1 MKKLSSVLIVVISM
15 FSLCSANITGS
26 YLNIGIPGRSVGMGE
41 AYTAVNGDINSLFFN
56 PSGIAGLEDHSFF
69 MSRNIWF
76 EGITQDSIGYA
87 GNFGFGVLGVGIV
100 MLDYGDDIPGYDALG
115 NSIGNLEA
123 NNMVLN
129 LNYANTCGPRF
140 SYGVRYRMVKET
152 LADETASASLLG
164 FGLGYKLSESFQL
177 GLDIEN
183 IGQEMK
189 FIESGDQFP
198 RTVKLGICYHHLFS
212 YDHGLVASFDFNND
226 AYESFRGNLGLE
238 YGFRNMYF
246 IRTGYK
252 INYDLYGLTFGA
264 GVNFPILNRVKI
276 AVDYAFQDMDI
287 MGDTHRI
294 SIAFSPTHPA
304 IIPIPEPEPVPE
316 PEPEIIKAEPIPYF
330 PEPYPE
336 QFPESIFEE
345 PEITVNDLIEKKS
358 GSPEF
363 KIMFKPDSFEI
374 DEENSIGL
382 DKLIKTIIEQPDKAI
397 LIEGHTD
404 WKLSGDYN
412 QRLSEQRADGVKEY
426 FIRKGVPSDR
436 IFTIGY
442 GEMRPIATNETEEG
456 RAKNRRVEV
465 YLINV
470 IREP

>member
-1 MKKLSSVLIVVISM
+1 MKKLSFVFVMLLSLAV
-15 FSLCSANITGS
+15 LCSANITGS
-26 YLNIGIPGRSVGMGE
+26 YLNIGIPGRSVAMGE

-56 PSGIAGLEDHSFF
+56 PSGIVGIEDHSFF

-87 GNFGFGVLGVGIV
+87 GNFGFGVLGVGLV

-115 NSIGNLEA
+115 NSIGNLKA
-123 NNMVLN
+123 NNMVVN
-129 LNYANTCGPRF
+129 LNYANTFGPKL
-140 SYGVRYRMVKET
+140 SYGVRYRYVKET

-164 FGLGYKLSESFQL
+164 LGLGYELSKAFYL

-189 FIESGDQFP
+189 FIESGDEFP
-198 RTVKLGICYHHLFS
+198 RTVKLGVCYHHQFS
-212 YDHGLVASFDFNND
+212 YDHGLLASFDINND
-226 AYESFRGNLGLE
+226 AYESLRGGLGLE

-264 GVNFPILNRVKI
+264 GINFPILNRVRI
-276 AVDYAFQDMDI
+276 SVDYAFQDMDI

-304 IIPIPEPEPVPE
+304 IIPIPEPEPVPYT
-316 PEPEIIKAEPIPYF
+316 PEPMPV
-330 PEPYPE
+330 PEPWFVE
-336 QFPESIFEE
+336 LE
-345 PEITVNDLIEKKS
+345 PVQVEVLTVEDLVQKKT
-358 GSPEF
+358 GLPEF
-363 KIMFKPDSFEI
+363 QVMFKPDGYDI

-382 DKLIKTIIEQPDKAI
+382 GKLIKTILEQPNKAI

-412 QRLSEQRADGVKEY
+412 QRLSEQRAESIKDY
-426 FIRKGVPSDR
+426 FVSKGVPSAR

-442 GEMRPIATNETEEG
+442 GEMKPIAPNETEEG

-465 YLINV
+465 YLITVN
-470 IREP
+470 